1 MKVFISWSGEG
12 SPSHTIALFLR
23 DWLPL
28 VIQAIEPYVSSEDIE
43 KGVSWFANVSDEL
56 KSSNFGIVCVN
67 KENMESSWLHFET
80 GALSNTFGHSH
91 VCPLLIN
98 FASSDLK
105 GPLVQ
110 FQTTQSQKSDFYKL
124 IKTLNNNL
132 GKSVLNETQLETLFE
147 TFWPKLETK
156 FKEVSTKTDS
166 SSKDVSRSDR
176 ELLNEILTLSRQVVK
191 TFGDQEKEGSV
202 LRESMDN
209 FQDLAKQMQYRFEEH
224 LDRTMKM
231 HMELRE
237 VTEMNIAKNKDSSLR
252 NMKMMED
259 MSYRYRE
266 QHERSIEM
274 YKVLED
280 NIEKLIKEISKIK
293 K

>member
-1 MKVFISWSGEG
+1 MSFI
-12 SPSHTIALFLR
+12 L
-23 DWLPL
+23 
-28 VIQAIEPYVSSEDIE
+28 
-43 KGVSWFANVSDEL
+43 
-56 KSSNFGIVCVN
+56 
-67 KENMESSWLHFET
+67 
-80 GALSNTFGHSH
+80 
-91 VCPLLIN
+91 
-98 FASSDLK
+98 
-105 GPLVQ
+105 
-110 FQTTQSQKSDFYKL
+110 
-124 IKTLNNNL
+124 
-132 GKSVLNETQLETLFE
+132 TLFE

-224 LDRTMKM
+224 LDRKMKM